1 MKKHSLQ
8 SLFQLG
14 VAATLL
20 FVATA
25 AAHAGDIAGDWTWS
39 TPGRNGGADRVS
51 TLTLKIEGAKL
62 TGKVSAPGREG
73 KAVETAITDGKVDGD
88 SIAFSVVRE
97 YNGSSN
103 TTKYSGK
110 VDGDKITGKVESTRD
125 GQAQSRDWVAKRA
138 EKAK

>member
-1 MKKHSLQ
+1 MKKHSIQ
-8 SLFQLG
+8 SLFQVG
-14 VAATLL
+14 AATALL
-20 FVATA
+20 FVASA
-25 AAHAGDIAGDWTWS
+25 VAHAADIAGDWTWS
-39 TPGRNGGADRVS
+39 TPGRNGGAERVS
-51 TLTLKIEGAKL
+51 TLTLKVEGAKL

-88 SIAFSVVRE
+88 SISFAVVRE
-97 YNGSSN
+97 YNGNSN

-110 VDGDKITGKVESTRD
+110 VEGDKITGKVESTRE